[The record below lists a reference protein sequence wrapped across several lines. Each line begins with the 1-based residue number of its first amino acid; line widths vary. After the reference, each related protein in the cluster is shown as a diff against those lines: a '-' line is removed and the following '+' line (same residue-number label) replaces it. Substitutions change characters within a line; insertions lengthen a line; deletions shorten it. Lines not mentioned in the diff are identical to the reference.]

1 MRSPFLR
8 YSVLRIGVF
17 LLCTVVLWLIPPLRD
32 RVLIL
37 LLLAATVSM
46 VISMLVLNGP
56 RDEMSARIAA
66 RVEARH
72 QAKDDAH
79 GDGRPSDTG
88 KDGGRA
94 GRVTDTPPTTRAP
107 LRDEDAEDAEIA
119 ANGERYR

>member
-1 MRSPFLR
+1 MRSPVLR

-17 LLCTVVLWLIPPLRD
+17 LLCAVVLWLIPPLRD
-32 RVLIL
+32 RMLIL

-46 VISMLVLNGP
+46 LISMLVLNGP
-56 RDEMSARIAA
+56 RDEMSERIAA

-72 QAKDDAH
+72 QAKEAEQEAQTHTADA
-79 GDGRPSDTG
+79 GAEGKADGS
-88 KDGGRA
+88 RA
-94 GRVTDTPPTTRAP
+94 VSPRKM